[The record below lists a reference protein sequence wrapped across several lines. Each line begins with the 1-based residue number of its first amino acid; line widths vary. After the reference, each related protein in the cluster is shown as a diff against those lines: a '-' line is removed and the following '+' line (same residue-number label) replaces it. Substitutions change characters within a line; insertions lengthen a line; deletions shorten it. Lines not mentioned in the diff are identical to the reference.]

1 MNLPKQLL
9 PFLSLLLGML
19 CWAQKPP
26 FVNALDQSKG
36 RLTGVQIVQDRSRM
50 DAPPKVIVRG
60 YNTWN
65 NNAPLYVIDG
75 VQTEDPMLFNSINP
89 YDIESVTALKGPSAS
104 VYGARG
110 ANGVIIVKTKE
121 AACASKKNR
130 KKKKKRKKGS
140 QKAKQ

>member
-1 MNLPKQLL
+1 MVKQL
-9 PFLSLLLGML
+9 FTICYLLTGIL

-75 VQTEDPMLFNSINP
+75 VQTEDPTLFNSLNP
-89 YDIESVTALKGPSAS
+89 YDIESVSALKGPSAS

-121 AACASKKNR
+121 AAYASKKSL
-130 KKKKKRKKGS
+130 KKKRKK
-140 QKAKQ
+140 KRKKTIRL